1 MSTQITAAGIA
12 SATRAKNNQGPKIN
26 ITSFKIGSGVDG
38 SGNRIPPP
46 SVNDPATDITPDFVY
61 QGFPSQ
67 LQYAIVNDNTVE
79 YIVTLDES
87 VGPFDVGRIGLFM
100 DNGDG
105 TTTLFSITS
114 IDAPTPDHK
123 FPTSG
128 GVVGNRLTYQIYL
141 AISNIANIAN
151 FTIQLLQILSIP
163 EVPSE
168 LNLPPPNNVAFN
180 TYQVQKH
187 SIARVPAIA
196 YRASQ
201 ANWFM
206 GSERL
211 IPGQG
216 EGVVPLG
223 TSLFDVSAAVGKVV
237 GLDSINQKI
246 ILGEPATNRY
256 ILGLRSGLE
265 EITNYGMYVVPTSDP
280 LGPLL
285 TPMGKLYADT
295 GINAGKMTVTA
306 NQWPIGYALGP
317 SNTTNAPGYL
327 CWIDFTLGFG
337 ATGTPGPP
345 GPQGPAGPPGT
356 GGTTGFSNS
365 GQCYLSLQSGSLR
378 LTPFNGNNLIINSNI
393 QRIPAGGVG
402 LTAAGLQANTL
413 YYIYAYMNGTV
424 MTLEA
429 STTSHIT
436 SSFDGIEIKNLDQ
449 SRTLVGM
456 AYTVAGPAWADD
468 AGRLYV
474 VSWFNPRSKSSTTCF
489 TAFHTTSGG
498 EFVELGQEIRN
509 YFINF
514 ANRGV
519 KYLTSGSCGGNGGNG
534 VTTAM
539 SFDNNGFERF
549 SASQNEN
556 GARGNVQQGPVA
568 VTGMKSGLSE
578 TLHFGTLVGVLS
590 NGGPGRA
597 YWLLTI
603 GTATHPSN
611 PPNDPGG
618 GIDAPVSLTIAV
630 EG

>member
-1 MSTQITAAGIA
+1 LTTQITAAGIA

-26 ITSFKIGSGVDG
+26 ITSFKIGPTIQVPV
-38 SGNRIPPP
+38 I
-46 SVNDPATDITPDFVY
+46 NDPSTDITDAVFT
-61 QGFPSQ
+61 GFPSQ

-87 VGPFDVGRIGLFM
+87 VGPFDIGRIGLFM

-105 TTTLFSITS
+105 TSTLFSITS
-114 IDAPTPDHK
+114 IDAPNPDHK

-141 AISNIANIAN
+141 AISNMANIAN
-151 FTIQLLQILSIP
+151 FTIQLLQILTIP

-168 LNLPPPNNVAFN
+168 LSLPDPDHVAFN

-187 SIARVPAIA
+187 SITRVPAIA
-196 YRASQ
+196 YRETAAQGRTPS
-201 ANWFM
+201 AWLM

-216 EGVVPLG
+216 EGIVPLG
-223 TSLFDVSAAVGKVV
+223 TSLFDASAVVGKVV
-237 GLDSINQKI
+237 GLDSTNQKI
-246 ILGEPATNRY
+246 TIGEPATNRY
-256 ILGLRSGLE
+256 ILGLRVSPE
-265 EITNYGMYVVPTSDP
+265 EITNYGVYVVPSTDP
-280 LGPLL
+280 FSTTLS
-285 TPMGKLYADT
+285 PMQKLYADT
-295 GINAGKMTVTA
+295 GANAGKITTVA
-306 NQWPIGYALGP
+306 NQWPIGYAIGP
-317 SNTTNAPGYL
+317 ANTPNAVGYL

-337 ATGTPGPP
+337 AIGTPGPP
-345 GPQGPAGPPGT
+345 GPQGPPGPAGTGG

-378 LTPFNGNNLIINSNI
+378 LTPFNGNNLIINSTV
-393 QRIPAGGVG
+393 QKIPAGGVG
-402 LTAAGLQANTL
+402 LTPAGLQANTL

-436 SSFDGIEIKNLDQ
+436 SSFDGVEIKNLDQ

-456 AYTVAGPAWADD
+456 AYTIAGPAWADD

-509 YFINF
+509 YFITF

-556 GARGNVQQGPVA
+556 GSRGNTQQGPVA
-568 VTGMKSGLSE
+568 VVGMKSGLSE

-603 GTATHPSN
+603 GTSSHPSN
-611 PPNDPGG
+611 PPSDPTG